1 MTGAGIMEKA
11 KAALSGMTAIREFC
25 RSINLASS
33 EASVIYM
40 IVSCSFPA
48 RKIGGIW
55 ESDREMIIEWRKK
68 YINGEIAE
76 KVFKPEEKA
85 KDTPRLPKDTRKI
98 YRGRPGSGRK

>member
-1 MTGAGIMEKA
+1 MTDAAIMEKA

-85 KDTPRLPKDTRKI
+85 KDSPRLPKDTRKI